1 MTGGGS
7 VFIGGDTAA
16 TIKKAGSQADVTGL
30 IRVTHGFEIHCGA
43 PPPTPNSLE
52 VNWPGDVEENNFH
65 LENLTLGECIL
76 DPTLK
81 IPNPPVAPFNK
92 FIGAGTG
99 RLNGVAGA
107 SISFIFTD
115 QGEPGTSDTESM
127 TISDAFNNVVLV
139 VPTTALTFGNHQA
152 HKTNE

>member
-7 VFIGGDTAA
+7 VFIGVDTAA
-16 TIKKAGSQADVTGL
+16 KIKTQTDVTGAL
-30 IRVTHGFEIHCGA
+30 RVTHGFEIHCGA

-52 VNWPGDVEENNFH
+52 VNWGPLGNDEENNFH